1 MLLCFLAGQGSASAS
16 ELSDELG
23 LTHSNMSKVL
33 ASAEK
38 TSLISRKLNP
48 ADKRGMIF
56 SLTDEGRI
64 RLASIHCEELVIPDL
79 LKGILG

>member
-64 RLASIHCEELVIPDL
+64 RLASIRCEELVIPDL
-79 LKGILG
+79 LKEILD

>member
-1 MLLCFLAGQGSASAS
+1 
-16 ELSDELG
+16 
-23 LTHSNMSKVL
+23 MSKVL

-79 LKGILG
+79 LKVILD